1 VSADILVYA
10 LVAAGL
16 VFWLRSILGT
26 RHGDERER
34 ENPLARAKL
43 DPHPDNMN
51 PLAEEARDMTA
62 EDRIRELAATQK
74 GKVFIEG
81 EKAERGLMDIAHS
94 DREFDVNFFLDGCQ
108 EAFAMIVESFAAGD
122 REALKE
128 LLGPAVYSAFE
139 GAITQ
144 REARNEKQETQI
156 RAIRKAEV
164 IEARMS
170 GRMAYITVRFIAEET
185 SVTKDSNGNIVDGH
199 EGRITSM
206 RDVWTF
212 SRDVKSRDPRW
223 MVIET
228 RGDFEDDN
236 KILPNTVL

>member
-1 VSADILVYA
+1 MSADILVYA

-16 VFWLRSILGT
+16 VFWLRNILGT
-26 RHGDERER
+26 RNGEERER

-43 DPHPDNMN
+43 EPHPDNMN
-51 PLAEEARDMTA
+51 PLSDEDRVMTA
-62 EDRIRELAATQK
+62 EERIRKLASEPGA
-74 GKVFIEG
+74 KVSIDG
-81 EKAERGLMDIAHS
+81 EKAERGLLDIAYS

-108 EAFAMIVESFAAGD
+108 EAFVMIVEAFAAGD
-122 REALKE
+122 RETLKE
-128 LLGPAVYSAFE
+128 LLGPAVYGAFE
-139 GAITQ
+139 SAITA
-144 REARNEKQETQI
+144 REGRGEKQETQI
-156 RAIRKAEV
+156 RAIRKAD
-164 IEARMS
+164 ITEARMS
-170 GRMAYITVRFIAEET
+170 GKMAYVTVKFHAEEV
-185 SVTKDSNGNIVDGH
+185 SVTKDSSGNIVDGH
-199 EGRITSM
+199 PERVTAM